1 MKNTPRFDVTVVGE
15 LNLDLILYGLP
26 EELEPERE
34 LLADRLTLTL
44 GSSSAIFAH
53 NLSVLG
59 SRVGFISRTG
69 DDPLGE
75 NSLQWLAEGGVD
87 VSQVRK
93 VAGPVSTGLSV
104 ILQHMGHR
112 NILTYPG
119 TMSEMCFEDLDLEYL
134 ASGRHFHL
142 SSFFLHR
149 ALLPR
154 IVELFATL
162 KEAGLTVSLDVNDDP
177 SDQWDSGLWHV
188 LPYVDVFLL
197 NAREACKVAGLDDL
211 QAAVAKLAAIVPVVA
226 VKLGGEGA
234 LAQKGEQRFTSPP
247 FQVEFVDPVGA
258 GDSFDAGFIYQYV
271 RRADLQ
277 TCLDYANLAGA
288 FSTTRS
294 GGTEAFRDR
303 QGARCFF
310 DAHWPR
316 GEREAARNPTTAR
329 R

>member
-1 MKNTPRFDVTVVGE
+1 LPQFDVTVVGE

-26 EELEPERE
+26 EELTPERE

-69 DDPLGE
+69 NDRLGE

-87 VSQVRK
+87 VSRVRK
-93 VAGPVSTGLSV
+93 VAGPVSTGLTV
-104 ILQHMGHR
+104 ILQHAAHR

-119 TMSEMCFEDLDLEYL
+119 TMFEMCFEDLDLKYL
-134 ASGRHFHL
+134 ASARHFHL

-154 IVELFATL
+154 AIELFSTL
-162 KEAGLTVSLDVNDDP
+162 KDAGLTISLDVNDDP
-177 SDQWDSGLWHV
+177 SDQWDSGLWAV

-197 NAREACKVAGLDDL
+197 NAREARKVTGLDDL
-211 QAAVAKLAAIVPVVA
+211 EAAVAKLAATVPVVA

-234 LAQKGEQRFTSPP
+234 LAQMGQQRFTSPP
-247 FQVEFVDPVGA
+247 FMVEFVDPVGA
-258 GDSFDAGFIYQYV
+258 GDSFDAGFIHQYV
-271 RRADLQ
+271 RGADLQ
-277 TCLDYANLAGA
+277 TCLDYGNLAGA
-288 FSTTRS
+288 FSITRP

-303 QGARCFF
+303 RGVQCFF
-310 DAHWPR
+310 DEHWPPR
-316 GEREAARNPTTAR
+316 EREAADSLSRAKG
-329 R
+329 